1 MSAVDVAAIRRD
13 FAILGRR
20 VHGKPL
26 AYLDSAAT
34 SQKPRQVL
42 DAMRVHYQEHNAN
55 VHRGAHQL
63 SVEATESYEAARRS
77 VAAFLGAPDPRSLV
91 FTRGTTEALNLVV
104 GSWGRANLRE
114 GDEVVVTVAE
124 HHANLVP
131 WHLLRRERAFR
142 IVPVGLTADQQ
153 LDMAALEAALSER
166 TKAVATFHMS
176 NVLGSVND
184 LRAIAELA
192 HRRGAVLIVDGAQG
206 APHLP
211 VDVVELGCDFYALS
225 AHKMLGPTGIGA
237 LWAHAELLES
247 MPPFLGGG
255 DMIRRVRVDDS
266 SYADIPARFEAGTP
280 SVAEAVGFAA
290 AITYLE
296 AIGMDAIAA
305 RDAELARYAFTRLRE
320 VEGVTTYGPAPLP
333 ATALP
338 TATALAAPRE
348 PTPRRGGLVSFNLE
362 GVHAHDLATALDE
375 EGVAVRSGHHCAQP
389 LHDRLGLAASVR
401 ASFYLYTT
409 EDEID
414 RLVTGVVRVRDHF
427 RAFA

>member
-1 MSAVDVAAIRRD
+1 M
-13 FAILGRR
+13 
-20 VHGKPL
+20 
-26 AYLDSAAT
+26 
-34 SQKPRQVL
+34 
-42 DAMRVHYQEHNAN
+42 
-55 VHRGAHQL
+55 
-63 SVEATESYEAARRS
+63 
-77 VAAFLGAPDPRSLV
+77 

-104 GSWGRANLRE
+104 GSWGRANLQE

-142 IVPVGLTADQQ
+142 LVPVGLTADQQ
-153 LDMAALEAALSER
+153 PDMVALAAALSER

-192 HRRGAVLIVDGAQG
+192 HRRGAVVIVDGAQG

-237 LWAHAELLES
+237 LWARAELLEA

-305 RDAELARYAFTRLRE
+305 HDAELARYAFARLTE
-320 VEGVTTYGPAPLP
+320 VEGVTTYGPAP
-333 ATALP
+333 AP
-338 TATALAAPRE
+338 TAPRE

-389 LHDRLGLAASVR
+389 LHDHLGLAASVR
-401 ASFYLYTT
+401 ASFYLYTL
-409 EDEID
+409 EEEID